1 MAQRYGGK
9 YSPDGARPA
18 PGLPEP
24 GQPATGARPA
34 RNPFDG
40 RRASRVGFRANLMFL
55 AALILLLPILGGSAS
70 GFVLAVVSC
79 GVMLLS
85 AWLTR
90 EGLLAEEAWEAR
102 TVARR
107 PAIPRKIFGS
117 VLAGVAIGLAAF
129 AHHVT
134 PLFPVLFGLLAAA
147 LHFGAFG
154 PDPMKNKGMEGI
166 DGFQTE
172 RVARAVDEAEKT
184 LKQMKDAILRASDRQ
199 LTARVDRFAD
209 TARQMFRTVENDPR
223 DLTAARKY
231 LSVYLGG
238 ARDATVKFADLY
250 AQNRDASARADYES
264 LLTDLETNFA
274 SRTQALLTD
283 SRTDLDV
290 EISVLR
296 DRLKLEN

>member
-9 YSPDGARPA
+9 YSPDGDRPA
-18 PGLPEP
+18 PGLP
-24 GQPATGARPA
+24 GAGGPPP

-40 RRASRVGFRANLMFL
+40 RRATRVGLRANLMFA
-55 AALILLLPILGGSAS
+55 AALILLWPLFGGSPA
-70 GFVLAVVSC
+70 GFVLSVVSC
-79 GVMLLS
+79 GVMLLA

-90 EGLLAEEAWEAR
+90 EGLQAQEAWEAR

-107 PAIPRKIFGS
+107 PAIPRKLFGS
-117 VLAGVAIGLAAF
+117 ILSGVAIGLSAMI
-129 AHHVT
+129 AHAT
-134 PLFPVLFGLLAAA
+134 PLYPVLFGLLGAA

-154 PDPMKNKGMEGI
+154 ADPMKDKGMEGI

-172 RVARAVDEAEKT
+172 RVAKAVDEAEKT
-184 LKQMKDAILRASDRQ
+184 LKQMKDAISRANDRQ

-238 ARDATVKFADLY
+238 ARDATVKFVDLY
-250 AQNRDASARADYES
+250 DRDRTTAARADYEA

-274 SRTQALLTD
+274 SRTQTLLSD
-283 SRTDLDV
+283 NRTDLDI